1 MDVTRRTIAV
11 PVMALVVVLGG
22 VVSVIATEYEVT
34 DYDEL
39 KNAIQNLADPG
50 DVILVQPGTYVCTD
64 DRLDIHNSGTL
75 GNPITI
81 RGVLDG
87 QGNRPVITIESG
99 LRLNRAVLYF
109 WNDSHDWVVEN
120 LEYYEIRGP
129 KNAAN
134 AAGAYIHGDRITH
147 RNILAHYCDNGFFST
162 SESEDIVIEDSIIC
176 YNGSDHLLQRV
187 GRAEDARVHAQFV
200 RELATT
206 YRPRLLHPQQRLGAE
221 LQEPLPALGV
231 RAQLGRER
239 RPVFGGNCLGEHQQ
253 HRVVG
258 QRIYQAHGS
267 WRTAADSQRQRRW
280 FMLRHAD
287 ADQQRGNQRPVGRPV
302 HHDRQRTGSAAAT
315 DLVLYNNVFYG
326 PSDNVF
332 DLAGSGTV
340 SGSNNYFKRTMPEYE
355 ALPAGLTDNVIWMDP
370 GFVDFDNHDFSLTS
384 TSVCIDRGLDNPT
397 YLDEDDLYADG
408 TPYYEPTTD
417 LPITSRSDVGVL
429 DLGAYESSAGG
440 SGPVN
445 QTPYVEAGMDQQ
457 TTLPDDTIDLNGDV
471 FDDGTPDPPGYLTTT
486 WTKLSGPGTV
496 SFGDPN
502 AVDTTAT
509 FSMAGDYVLKLEAY
523 DGAATGSDT
532 CAVTVCPEGQGG
544 DDYVANSDINI
555 SGTVTGTYVDTQVAD
570 DVYQS
575 VMETQSGGAPSKRLS
590 YCEKK
595 WTIDVGTGGSS
606 LEFYVQGYKTDVAGE
621 GDDFVFAYSTND
633 SDYYDMVTITNLVDN
648 DTYLTYELP
657 SSLTGTIYIRV
668 MDTDRTPGYRQRDT
682 VYVDHMFIRVQ

>member
-1 MDVTRRTIAV
+1 MDMARRQIAV
-11 PVMALVVVLGG
+11 PLMALVLVLGG
-22 VVSVIATEYEVT
+22 VVPAMGADIVVT

-39 KNAIQNLADPG
+39 KNAIQNVAVPG

-81 RGVLDG
+81 RGVLDA
-87 QGNRPVITIESG
+87 QDNRPVITVQSG
-99 LRLNRAVLYF
+99 VRLNRAVLYF

-120 LEYYEIRGP
+120 VEYYEIRGP

-147 RNILAHYCDNGFFST
+147 RNILAHYCDNGFFAT
-162 SESEDIVIEDSIIC
+162 SDSEDIVIEDSIIC
-176 YNGSDHLLQRV
+176 YNGAVEPRMQGYTHNLYVSSQQLIVRGCYIHSSDSGQNFKSRCENLV
-187 GRAEDARVHAQFV
+187 FENNWVENDAQYSTEIASGNTNNTVW
-200 RELATT
+200 
-206 YRPRLLHPQQRLGAE
+206 LGN
-221 LQEPLPALGV
+221 
-231 RAQLGRER
+231 
-239 RPVFGGNCLGEHQQ
+239 VFIKRTDAG
-253 HRVVG
+253 G
-258 QRIYQAHGS
+258 QRRILNVSDGGS
-267 WRTAADSQRQRRW
+267 CYGTLTLINNVIISGQSADPYI
-280 FMLRHAD
+280 M
-287 ADQQRGNQRPVGRPV
+287 
-302 HHDRQRTGSAAAT
+302 TGSAAAT

-332 DLAGSGTV
+332 DLAGSGTI
-340 SGSNNYFKRTMPEYE
+340 SGSNNYFERTMPEYE
-355 ALPAGLTDNVIWMDP
+355 ALPAGLTDNVVWMDP

-384 TSVCIDRGLDNPT
+384 SSVCIDRGLDSPT

-417 LPITSRSDVGVL
+417 LPISSRLDVGVL

-445 QTPYVEAGMDQQ
+445 QTPYVAAGMDQQ
-457 TTLPDDTIDLNGDV
+457 TTLPDDTVDLNGDV

-486 WTKLSGPGTV
+486 WSKQSGPGTV
-496 SFGDPN
+496 SFGDAN
-502 AVDTTAT
+502 SVDTTAT
-509 FSMAGDYVLKLEAY
+509 FSVAGDYVLELEAY

-532 CAVTVCPEGQGG
+532 CAVTVYPEGQGG
-544 DDYVANSDINI
+544 DDYVANADIPVDG
-555 SGTVTGTYVDTQVAD
+555 SVTGTYVDTQDAD
-570 DVYQS
+570 DVYESIRENQ
-575 VMETQSGGAPSKRLS
+575 TGGPRDRRLS
-590 YCEKK
+590 YLEHK
-595 WTIDVGTGGSS
+595 WTINVGTGGSS

-621 GDDFVFAYSTND
+621 GDDFVFAYSEND
-633 SDYYDMVTITNLVDN
+633 SDYYDMVTITNLVDT
-648 DTYLTYELP
+648 DTYLIYEMP